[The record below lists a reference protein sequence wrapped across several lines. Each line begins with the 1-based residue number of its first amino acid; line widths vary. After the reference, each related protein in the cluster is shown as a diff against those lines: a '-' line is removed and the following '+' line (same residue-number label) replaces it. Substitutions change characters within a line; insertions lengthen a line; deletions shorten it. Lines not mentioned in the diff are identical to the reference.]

1 VRSEA
6 TLTVTIKQT
15 AKDFGKL
22 DIRVA
27 NASNATY
34 HDSLSYA
41 EEDWHTMMRINLDG
55 AMFTVQAAGDIFK
68 RQGPGARSVI
78 FTASLS
84 ALLVNI
90 P

>member
-6 TLTVTIKQT
+6 TITVTIKQT

-27 NASNATY
+27 NAGNATY
-34 HDSLSYA
+34 YDSLSYA
-41 EEDWHTMMRINLDG
+41 EEDWHKMMRINLDG
-55 AMFTVQAAGDIFK
+55 AMFTVQAAGNIFK

-84 ALLVNI
+84 ALLVNV